1 MRVII
6 QCAADE
12 TAVEIRNQF
21 EKIAV
26 ETLKTANIEESF
38 EKLEAY
44 HFEIA
49 VCEIND
55 VGDAES
61 IKFLRQKSPKIF
73 IVALPRHG
81 GLLRELCGAEV
92 DDIYSERVEDAIFL
106 IRAKNWIELAAKR
119 ANQLSSIAKYSGK
132 NVFSIPVWSR
142 SVKFRIRDEQD
153 IALFWE
159 YFLNDRR
166 FEGSKSTLAWVRA
179 CCAIFEEL
187 LSDLARLSIVFEE
200 NDLHYFVSI
209 RGLPQHIEH
218 YKKAL
223 ESASLKSGYNIEY
236 DFKKNSGVLSAFKA
250 KEATYSLKFD
260 GASRHE
266 RPDFDAIEEKTTYA
280 QDDRVFRLLKLARSG
295 EIFCA
300 KNFLA
305 SNDIEDEDIEALADI
320 ESQIGVF
327 LDSSAPKLSKLHKLG
342 EFFLRYSS
350 IIEKFMEFND
360 LTVGVSELAD
370 MLINLNTKT
379 SEQTLDRLLFYVF
392 NIKEDLASWR
402 AHIFVFKDA
411 QNIHYLD
418 SSLLSTLISAKSE
431 VDLATREKAYSS
443 ELELF

>member
-179 CCAIFEEL
+179 CCRC
-187 LSDLARLSIVFEE
+187 SWC
-200 NDLHYFVSI
+200 
-209 RGLPQHIEH
+209 
-218 YKKAL
+218 
-223 ESASLKSGYNIEY
+223 
-236 DFKKNSGVLSAFKA
+236 
-250 KEATYSLKFD
+250 
-260 GASRHE
+260 
-266 RPDFDAIEEKTTYA
+266 RP
-280 QDDRVFRLLKLARSG
+280 RARS
-295 EIFCA
+295 A
-300 KNFLA
+300 A
-305 SNDIEDEDIEALADI
+305 R
-320 ESQIGVF
+320 Q
-327 LDSSAPKLSKLHKLG
+327 APGRPSPA
-342 EFFLRYSS
+342 RS
-350 IIEKFMEFND
+350 
-360 LTVGVSELAD
+360 
-370 MLINLNTKT
+370 
-379 SEQTLDRLLFYVF
+379 
-392 NIKEDLASWR
+392 
-402 AHIFVFKDA
+402 
-411 QNIHYLD
+411 
-418 SSLLSTLISAKSE
+418 
-431 VDLATREKAYSS
+431 
-443 ELELF
+443 